1 MEPDSLPPE
10 VYLEILSGDRGG
22 EMFPIIRKTVTIGR
36 DSQCDL
42 HLPDPYISRKHC
54 QIVFRGDHFTVVD
67 LGSLN
72 KTRVKEK
79 EYIQK
84 NLKDGYILT
93 IGKTQLRFVW
103 ANSKAWL
110 VEHGIDEEKLA
121 ANRDAAAPEEE
132 NDE

>member
-10 VYLEILSGDRGG
+10 VYLEILSGDREG
-22 EMFPIIRKTVTIGR
+22 EMFPITRKTVTLGR

-54 QIVFRGDHFTVVD
+54 QVVFRGDHFTAVD

-84 NLKDGYILT
+84 NLKDGYVLT

-103 ANSKAWL
+103 ANAKAWL
-110 VEHGIDEEKLA
+110 AEHGVDEA
-121 ANRDAAAPEEE
+121 EEE
-132 NDE
+132 SDE

>member
-1 MEPDSLPPE
+1 MEPDNLPPE
-10 VYLEILSGDRGG
+10 VYLEILSGDREG
-22 EMFPIIRKTVTIGR
+22 EIFPITRKTVTIGR
-36 DSQCDL
+36 DPQCDL

-54 QIVFRGDHFTVVD
+54 QVVFRGDHFTVVD

-84 NLKDGYILT
+84 NMKDGYVLT

-103 ANSKAWL
+103 ANAKSWL
-110 VEHGIDEEKLA
+110 AEHGIDEA
-121 ANRDAAAPEEE
+121 EEE
-132 NDE
+132 SDE

>member
-10 VYLEILSGDRGG
+10 VYLEILSGDREG
-22 EMFPIIRKTVTIGR
+22 EMFPITRKTVTLGR
-36 DSQCDL
+36 DPQCDL

-54 QIVFRGDHFTVVD
+54 QVVFRGDHFTVVD

-84 NLKDGYILT
+84 NMKDGYVLT

-103 ANSKAWL
+103 ANAKTWL
-110 VEHGIDEEKLA
+110 AEHGIDEA
-121 ANRDAAAPEEE
+121 EEE
-132 NDE
+132 SDE